1 MAKYTK
7 VNITS
12 EEYRKILGE
21 KINRIRKI
29 ADVEP
34 EILTETIIEGQEID
48 IEEVRPGEIITSDL
62 FNKIIRKLNAL
73 ELQAS
78 AFDDLIKLG
87 PLAEDT
93 HTLLVLSGSS
103 SEEEGLWIDGVHR
116 VSNLEPGLNL
126 IILDEN
132 LEVVLYEKNPSDSKY
147 KQILSEIKEGQL
159 LILVT
164 MTNTAEKNVKSGSK
178 ANMVLSPSGILK
190 DFVSID
196 SNNCII
202 VSRIVKAPFTSKILL
217 SVSNS
222 IETPLS
228 IWGIYSIPH
237 DRFLI
242 GGTTGNDLVDKRKPA
257 EDIK

>member
-164 MTNTAEKNVKSGSK
+164 MGSK